1 MRLAFIINV
10 LKKKVNDHR
19 KKKYFILPSI
29 VHLIKYFFFNNYRN
43 NRCLIDPQ
51 THFFYKFHK
60 KIKYFSFFLIF
71 IAKYLQKK
79 KIFISI
85 NNSCNYSPGH
95 IYSEI
100 DQIKRLQKL
109 EDKYLDS
116 TVWFTTSQKEILGE
130 TKEIF
135 ENKNFKILFG
145 GIKRIVLTFAAIKYP
160 YISINGSIGHTNYLL
175 GKNFSHRQVFN
186 NFPKKRSK
194 LLSDSYNYYPNK
206 KKLISYESKTNQ
218 LMKNLK
224 INGKYIVVQIK
235 TVKVNGTIKPLNPSL
250 LLKSIKYFQDK
261 DYQVIFAGREKF
273 PENFLNKGIIDYA
286 NSRFTS
292 TLNDFLL
299 VGNCSL
305 VISSASGFCS
315 IAECFDKPLLIT
327 NAHHISHY
335 SGRRTIYLPTLLS
348 RKTKLFNAKIQHQYL
363 CTYGPDCGYD
373 TFKDMYILHIS
384 NSEEIL
390 MASKELEKMLSTQIP
405 PLSTLQKKIYDK
417 GGCPL
422 LCENLSRIS
431 NNFLEKHH
439 NFFYNDA

>member
-1 MRLAFIINV
+1 MRLTFIINAF
-10 LKKKVNDHR
+10 KNKVNNHR
-19 KKKYFILPSI
+19 KNEYFILPSI
-29 VHLIKYFFFNNYRN
+29 VHLIKYFFFNDYRN
-43 NRCLIDPQ
+43 YRCLIDPPN
-51 THFFYKFHK
+51 HLFYKFSK
-60 KIKYFSFFLIF
+60 IIKYFSFFLKF
-71 IAKYLQKK
+71 FAKYLQKK

-85 NNSCNYSPGH
+85 NNCCNYSPGH
-95 IYSEI
+95 IYAEI

-116 TVWFTTSQKEILGE
+116 TVWFTTSRKEILGE

-145 GIKRIVLTFAAIKYP
+145 GIKRIVLTFVAMKYP
-160 YISINGSIGHTNYLL
+160 FISIDGSISHTNYFL

-186 NFPKKRSK
+186 NFPKQRSK
-194 LLSDSYNYYPNK
+194 LLFESYNYYPNK
-206 KKLISYESKTNQ
+206 QKLVNYQSKTNQ

-224 INGKYIVVQIK
+224 INSKYIVIQIK
-235 TVKVNGTIKPLNPSL
+235 TEKVNGTIEPLNPFL
-250 LLKSIKYFQDK
+250 LLNSIKYFQDK

-286 NSRFTS
+286 NSRFAS
-292 TLNDFLL
+292 ALNDFLL
-299 VGNCSL
+299 VGNSSL

-373 TFKDMYILHIS
+373 TFKDMYILHMPT
-384 NSEEIL
+384 SEEIL

-405 PLSTLQKKIYDK
+405 PLSILQKKIYDK
-417 GGCPL
+417 GDCPL
-422 LCENLSRIS
+422 LCENLSRIA
-431 NNFLEKHH
+431 NNFLEKHEK
-439 NFFYNDA
+439 FFYNDI